1 MRGSKWRGLVYCCLW
16 YFSILCGFLSLCCP
30 MLPLLL
36 INNQIYRYAMD
47 LIFATWELYP
57 IALMEILFDTEFV
70 INGDLILPWEK
81 SVLIMNHRTR
91 LDWNFLWAAMHYGSI
106 TPAHR
111 LKFVLKAPIRHAPGP
126 GWVMQMAGFF
136 FIHRRWE
143 YDRHLLSEMLEYL
156 QKLNHTFQVLIFPEG
171 TDLTEKSISRS
182 NKYAD
187 DNNLQHYYQVLH
199 PKTTGFTFLV
209 NKMKSGGQLD
219 SVYDLSVGYPGT
231 LPETEFDVL
240 KGIYPEKVHFEIRR
254 YPAKELP
261 VSEEDLRKWLCFK
274 WKHKEETLTKFYKNG
289 KFDTPQRV
297 NYWPRP
303 LSNSLHLSV
312 FFWTAVIIITFYLL
326 VASTIF
332 QIYSVLNC
340 AIFITM
346 SFLSEGMYHVEI
358 AWYKLKYR
366 QYIKNKTT

>member
-1 MRGSKWRGLVYCCLW
+1 MTARRTIHNQQARPLVTWCKTAGGKFPGLSNPKRNKTCEVASGEDWFIAVSGTSAYCVAFCRCAAQCYPYCLSIIKSTDMPWISYLLPGSYIQ
-16 YFSILCGFLSLCCP
+16 SITLACGKFYGFKLK
-30 MLPLLL
+30 
-36 INNQIYRYAMD
+36 
-47 LIFATWELYP
+47 
-57 IALMEILFDTEFV
+57 ALMEILFDTEFV

-126 GWVMQMAGFF
+126 
-136 FIHRRWE
+136 
-143 YDRHLLSEMLEYL
+143 
-156 QKLNHTFQVLIFPEG
+156 
-171 TDLTEKSISRS
+171 
-182 NKYAD
+182 
-187 DNNLQHYYQVLH
+187 
-199 PKTTGFTFLV
+199 
-209 NKMKSGGQLD
+209 GGQLD

-312 FFWTAVIIITFYLL
+312 FFWTAEPSLFKKNKLIIYEND
-326 VASTIF
+326 
-332 QIYSVLNC
+332 VLGNYVSK
-340 AIFITM
+340 IIRK
-346 SFLSEGMYHVEI
+346 
-358 AWYKLKYR
+358 KLK
-366 QYIKNKTT
+366 Q

>member
-1 MRGSKWRGLVYCCLW
+1 M
-16 YFSILCGFLSLCCP
+16 
-30 MLPLLL
+30 
-36 INNQIYRYAMD
+36 
-47 LIFATWELYP
+47 
-57 IALMEILFDTEFV
+57 
-70 INGDLILPWEK
+70 
-81 SVLIMNHRTR
+81 
-91 LDWNFLWAAMHYGSI
+91 
-106 TPAHR
+106 
-111 LKFVLKAPIRHAPGP
+111 
-126 GWVMQMAGFF
+126 
-136 FIHRRWE
+136 
-143 YDRHLLSEMLEYL
+143 
-156 QKLNHTFQVLIFPEG
+156 
-171 TDLTEKSISRS
+171 
-182 NKYAD
+182 
-187 DNNLQHYYQVLH
+187 
-199 PKTTGFTFLV
+199 
-209 NKMKSGGQLD
+209 
-219 SVYDLSVGYPGT
+219 
-231 LPETEFDVL
+231 
-240 KGIYPEKVHFEIRR
+240 
-254 YPAKELP
+254 P

-340 AIFITM
+340 AIFIMM